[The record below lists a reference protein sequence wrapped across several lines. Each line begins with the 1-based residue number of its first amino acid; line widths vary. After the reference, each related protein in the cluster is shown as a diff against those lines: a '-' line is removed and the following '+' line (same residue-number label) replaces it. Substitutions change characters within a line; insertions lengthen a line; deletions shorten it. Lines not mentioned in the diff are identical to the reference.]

1 MKDER
6 QCLKGEGGGG
16 IFIEKSIPFFGPF
29 TVTQISHSKTK
40 ISPSANSK
48 NIVWSA
54 LCVVVVAGPA
64 DAVKAAGDSF

>member
-6 QCLKGEGGGG
+6 QGG
-16 IFIEKSIPFFGPF
+16 IFIQKSIPFFGPF
-29 TVTQISHSKTK
+29 TVTQTSHSKTI
-40 ISPSANSK
+40 ISPSTNSK

-54 LCVVVVAGPA
+54 LCVVVVVVAGPA